1 MKVLS
6 LCLTQTMWKQ
16 FQASLCCLNFWS
28 TLSVVCFQQ
37 NCFLRLVELLSLLA
51 YNRGQH
57 FKQQRIISNEL
68 PWQLAVK
75 LLFPMVGC
83 ALVEPACWRGHR
95 VMGAAPGKSTTE
107 LKCSSHPE
115 FSISVCCVLKL
126 PECWDDCIG
135 WFWPAFSCF
144 LGRGF
149 FYQPLHSITSK
160 WVYSRYCFFL
170 RFTIF
175 IWFLFSYLK

>member
-95 VMGAAPGKSTTE
+95 VMGASPGKSTTE
-107 LKCSSHPE
+107 LSVHLTQSSASQFAACWNFQNAE
-115 FSISVCCVLKL
+115 MIVLDGFDQLLVAFWGEDFSTSLFTLSHQSESIL
-126 PECWDDCIG
+126 DI
-135 WFWPAFSCF
+135 
-144 LGRGF
+144 GF
-149 FYQPLHSITSK
+149 FWDLQS
-160 WVYSRYCFFL
+160 
-170 RFTIF
+170 
-175 IWFLFSYLK
+175 LFDSYFPI